1 MVPDVINKA
10 VVAASAVIVPDVID
24 KAVVAA
30 SSVIVP
36 DVVDEAAVAAAHV
49 LKVEPAVR
57 VAQHCVLPIR
67 VKMLKHI
74 FVLLI
79 FRYSFCVP

>member
-10 VVAASAVIVPDVID
+10 VVAASA
-24 KAVVAA
+24 
-30 SSVIVP
+30 VIVP

-57 VAQHCVLPIR
+57 VAQHRVLPIR

>member
-57 VAQHCVLPIR
+57 VAQHGVLPIR

-74 FVLLI
+74 FDLLI
-79 FRYSFCVP
+79 FRYLFCVP

>member
-57 VAQHCVLPIR
+57 VAQHRVLPIR

-74 FVLLI
+74 FELLI
-79 FRYSFCVP
+79 FRYLFCVP